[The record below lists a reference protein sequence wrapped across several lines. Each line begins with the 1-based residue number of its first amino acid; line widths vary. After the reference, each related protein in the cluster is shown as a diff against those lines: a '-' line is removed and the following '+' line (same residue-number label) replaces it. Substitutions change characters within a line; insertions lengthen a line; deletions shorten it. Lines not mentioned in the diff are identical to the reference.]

1 VQNLSKGD
9 DYEKVRKVYC
19 ISVLNFTLGEGTDY
33 AYHGRTDFIGMHTQ
47 DRLQLSANA
56 QKLYGKR
63 EPGDI
68 FPEYYLFRLKQLP
81 DVVPTDHLEEW
92 LYFMKHSKLPE
103 NHSAPG
109 LEEAK
114 ARFDYFRLSEADR
127 RLYDRYRE
135 MDRDNRSVEN
145 TREYELHVALEEKAI
160 AEQNFLVEQQRAETQ
175 QQLAEQERQRAET
188 EHRRADSAEQ
198 AQAHLLEEL
207 RAAQE
212 QIRRL
217 RGLADS

>member
-1 VQNLSKGD
+1 
-9 DYEKVRKVYC
+9 
-19 ISVLNFTLGEGTDY
+19 
-33 AYHGRTDFIGMHTQ
+33 
-47 DRLQLSANA
+47 
-56 QKLYGKR
+56 
-63 EPGDI
+63 
-68 FPEYYLFRLKQLP
+68 LP

-175 QQLAEQERQRAET
+175 QQRAETQQQVAEQERQRAETQQQLAEQERQRAE
-188 EHRRADSAEQ
+188 Q
-198 AQAHLLEEL
+198 LLEEL

-217 RGLADS
+217 QGLADN